1 MADVT
6 IKVRDN
12 GPYLV
17 TGEVRLVDA
26 EGNAFTVEGTNIAL
40 CRCGMSG
47 KKPFC
52 DGTHRGQFENAPR
65 AEAAS

>member
-1 MADVT
+1 MGDVT

-17 TGEVRLVDA
+17 TGEVTLTDA
-26 EGNAFTVEGTNIAL
+26 EGNVFTVAGPNMVL
-40 CRCGMSG
+40 CRCGLSA

-52 DGTHRGQFENAPR
+52 DTSHRERFESRPR
-65 AEAAS
+65 A